1 VALKIYLDTADFAE
15 IAAAG
20 PPVVGFTTN
29 PSLMRAAGVNDY
41 MAFARSVAHRNISL
55 EVISDDWPEM
65 ERQAR
70 VLSALGGGVYVKI
83 PVVNTRG
90 VSSVPLIERLVGD
103 GIKVNVTAV
112 MTVQQAR
119 AVQAVMSEEVPAII
133 SVFAGRIA
141 DTGRDPRQTVRNIAI
156 DSLRTVE
163 VLWASVRSVLDVRA
177 ARDCEADIIT
187 LPPALLRKYV
197 ACKGKDLDAYS
208 RETVAQF
215 LFDAVASG
223 YSL

>member
-1 VALKIYLDTADFAE
+1 MALKIYLDTADFAE

-29 PSLMRAAGVNDY
+29 PTLMRAAGVKDY
-41 MAFARSVAHRNISL
+41 MEFARSVAHRNISL

-70 VLSALGGGVYVKI
+70 LLASLGPCIYVKI
-83 PVVNTRG
+83 PVMNTRG
-90 VSSVPLIERLVGD
+90 ESSVPLIERLVAAGV
-103 GIKVNVTAV
+103 KVNVTAV

-119 AVQAVMSEEVPAII
+119 AVQAVMSESVPAII

-163 VLWASVRSVLDVRA
+163 VLWASARSVLDVRA
-177 ARDCEADIIT
+177 ARDVEADIIT
-187 LPPALLRKYV
+187 LPPAMLKKYV
-197 ACKGKDLDAYS
+197 QYKDKDLDAYS

-215 LFDAVASG
+215 YVDAKMSG
-223 YSL
+223 LSL